1 MSFGS
6 AFALVLHLAS
16 TGTPTHLTPMLGPE
30 LQAVFSGVSARSEL
44 TFGRPEAFRSDGTY
58 ALPARVPIGG
68 RFWIE
73 NDTLCVT
80 TDVEP
85 DPRCRS
91 FGRSSDGRIF
101 LTALRT
107 SDAIQLMSPPI
118 PFALTILNAGDAGP
132 EGT

>member
-30 LQAVFSGVSARSEL
+30 LQAVFSGVAARSEL

-58 ALPARVPIGG
+58 ALPVRVPIGG

-73 NDTLCVT
+73 NNTLCVT

-85 DPRCRS
+85 TASCRS

-101 LTALRT
+101 LTALKTVDRV
-107 SDAIQLMSPPI
+107 QPMCPPNLFEI
-118 PFALTILNAGDAGP
+118 TALTSGNGVS
-132 EGT
+132 EGV

>member
-6 AFALVLHLAS
+6 VVALALYLVSA
-16 TGTPTHLTPMLGPE
+16 GTPMHLTPMLGPE
-30 LQAVFSGVSARSEL
+30 LRAVFSSVSARSEL
-44 TFGRPEAFRSDGTY
+44 PFGRPEAFRSDGTY

-73 NDTLCVT
+73 NDALCVR

-85 DPRCRS
+85 SESCRS
-91 FGRSSDGRIF
+91 FGRSADGGVF

-107 SDAIQLMSPPI
+107 DGVGEPI
-118 PFALTILNAGDAGP
+118 PAPILFRMSTLKSGTSALEAA
-132 EGT
+132 

>member
-6 AFALVLHLAS
+6 AFALALHLAS

-30 LQAVFSGVSARSEL
+30 LKAVFSGVSARSEL

-80 TDVEP
+80 TAVELTAS
-85 DPRCRS
+85 CRS
-91 FGRSSDGRIF
+91 FGRSAAGAIF

-107 SDAIQLMSPPI
+107 GGVLEPI
-118 PFALTILNAGDAGP
+118 PSPMLFEITALKSGNAGSERA
-132 EGT
+132 

>member
-6 AFALVLHLAS
+6 VFALALHLAS
-16 TGTPTHLTPMLGPE
+16 AGTPTHLTPMLGPE
-30 LQAVFSGVSARSEL
+30 LRAVFSGVSARSEL

-58 ALPARVPIGG
+58 ALPARVQIGG

-85 DPRCRS
+85 KASCRS
-91 FGRSSDGRIF
+91 FGRSADGGIF
-101 LTALRT
+101 LTAQT
-107 SDAIQLMSPPI
+107 KGGVAEPISSPI
-118 PFALTILNAGDAGP
+118 PFKITSSHSVADP